1 MSELRPA
8 AALPHCTLP
17 SDSSRTI
24 PSLPPFVPGAVNR
37 ADWACSH
44 IAGSRGPLPWVL
56 QGQVMGAGALRVG
69 LCWAAWPES
78 ELTRDARHLGFL
90 QVTLLTKKKKWSFKT
105 FKMCNIAYLNSYS
118 LKMYMT
124 NMCPPCSSGI
134 IIYTREV
141 SVVLPGP

>member
-24 PSLPPFVPGAVNR
+24 PSLPPFVPGAVNP

-78 ELTRDARHLGFL
+78 ELTRCQAFGLPPGHLTNQKNGH
-90 QVTLLTKKKKWSFKT
+90 
-105 FKMCNIAYLNSYS
+105 
-118 LKMYMT
+118 LKLSK
-124 NMCPPCSSGI
+124 CVI
-134 IIYTREV
+134 
-141 SVVLPGP
+141 